1 MGSERSDKSE
11 RRVLIAHIAHWEELL
26 GGAEYQLKML
36 SDLLRA
42 EDFEVHVVYPRRVA
56 GLRVS
61 DPAVCHALVNQKP
74 KRLFGKVWFF
84 NFFDLWKKFR
94 SVQPDVVVTRTY
106 SSWAG
111 IAAIACK
118 VMNIRHVHF
127 IASDSDVTKK
137 NARLIK
143 PFDFVEDFFYRN
155 VFFWGSHVV
164 CQNEFQKRRLKQS
177 FKSDAQLV
185 LQKGLFVE
193 ATELDK
199 AGPVVRVVWVGNMK
213 PIKQPEL
220 FVELASQFSERSDVE
235 FIAIGGYT
243 DERYSRLMEKAC
255 RQDNFHYYGQLDNS
269 EVNAILTRAHV
280 VVNTSEFE
288 GFSNTF
294 VQAWLREVVVLS
306 LNSNPSAILTRTKHS
321 KLTGTMEKMELE
333 LTRMLDDKQRLKEMG
348 ENARNY
354 ALTNHLLDERFL
366 VDVGISKC

>member
-1 MGSERSDKSE
+1 MGSERNDKSK

-26 GGAEYQLKML
+26 GGAEYQLMML

-61 DPAVCHALVNQKP
+61 DPAFCHDLVNQKP

-111 IAAIACK
+111 IAAIAGK

-127 IASDSDVTKK
+127 IASDFDVTRG
-137 NARLIK
+137 AAWVGK
-143 PFDFVEDFFYRN
+143 PFDVVENLLYHL
-155 VFFWGSHVV
+155 VYHCGSHIL
-164 CQNEFQKRRLKQS
+164 CQNEFQKKRLKQA
-177 FKSDAQLV
+177 FKCDAKLV

-199 AGPVVRVVWVGNMK
+199 AGPVVRVVWIGNMK

-220 FVELASQFSERSDVE
+220 FVELASQFSERADIE
-235 FIAIGGYT
+235 FIAIGGYQ
-243 DERYSRLMEKAC
+243 DESYAELMERAC
-255 RQDNFHYYGQLDNS
+255 RQDNFRYYGQLDNS
-269 EVNAILTRAHV
+269 EVNAILARAHV

-321 KLTGTMEKMELE
+321 KLTELW
-333 LTRMLDDKQRLKEMG
+333 KK
-348 ENARNY
+348 
-354 ALTNHLLDERFL
+354 
-366 VDVGISKC
+366 